1 MKNCRFI
8 KHMTPTFT
16 SAVAMCLSAF
26 AVFIACNGKSPNAP
40 VTVTYQ
46 LTVLAGT
53 GGTITAPSSSPVT
66 VNKDAATTIT
76 ASPNTGYIFQKWT
89 AAAECATIAYKNAAS
104 TIVRLTQGND
114 TVGAVFIP
122 VPPGLNPFNPGDLG
136 RLEAGVSYNYYTG
149 AWTSLPVFS
158 VLVPEASDSC
168 GSFDVSEVPHRSTGF
183 GIVFSGYINI
193 PYDADYTFYVK
204 SSDGSAL
211 LLNDSVII
219 DNDGIHSSPNE
230 ASATVTLAEGKYLI
244 SVQYF
249 DATSSPAC
257 TISYACPSIGIDK
270 TTISNGILYR
280 PFTGPVP
287 KIIIIRPAGGE
298 TYHLGDSLHVRWIYR
313 YFDDMVYCDISI
325 DNGANYTLISPYAF
339 GHTDTNGHMDWKI
352 PVNDS
357 LVTHQ
362 ARIRVRDYPPGGDFC
377 VSNAFS
383 IDSL

>member
-1 MKNCRFI
+1 
-8 KHMTPTFT
+8 
-16 SAVAMCLSAF
+16 MCLSACT
-26 AVFIACNGKSPNAP
+26 VFIACNGKFPNAP
-40 VTVTYQ
+40 VTYQ

-89 AAAECATIAYKNAAS
+89 VTTESATIAYKNAAS
-104 TIVRLTQGND
+104 TIVRLTAGND
-114 TVGAVFIP
+114 TVQAVFVP
-122 VPPGLNPFNPGDLG
+122 VPSGLNPVDPADLG
-136 RLEAGVSYNYYTG
+136 RLEPGVNYNYYTG
-149 AWTSLPVFS
+149 SWSSLPDFS
-158 VLVPEASDSC
+158 ACVPEASDSC
-168 GSFDVSEVPHRSTGF
+168 GSFDVSEVPHRSTNF
-183 GIVFSGYINI
+183 GIVFGGYLNI
-193 PYDADYTFYVK
+193 PYGGDYTFYAK

-257 TISYACPSIGIDK
+257 TVSYACPSIGIDK
-270 TTISNGILYR
+270 TTITNGILYR

-287 KIIIIRPAGGE
+287 KIIITSPAGGE

-313 YFDDMVYCDISI
+313 HFDDMVYCDISI
-325 DNGANYTLISPYAF
+325 DNGANYTLISQYAF
-339 GHTDTNGHMDWKI
+339 AHTDTNGHMDWKI

-357 LVTHQ
+357 LVTQQ
-362 ARIRVRDYPPGGDFC
+362 ARIRVRDYPPGGDLC

-383 IDSL
+383 IDSN